1 MSPQE
6 GRIEKRV
13 RLAVPVE
20 ISKLGDPA
28 GAEHAI
34 TENVCSVGIRVLT
47 RKLVA
52 PDERLVLRFV
62 GLDLQLLARVVYRQ
76 RMPDG
81 RYGVGLQFRGLNVSV
96 LPTLRG
102 SD

>member
-1 MSPQE
+1 MSPQK

-20 ISKLGDPA
+20 ICKLWDPA

-47 RKLVA
+47 RKAVE
-52 PDERLVLRFV
+52 PHERLVVRFI

-76 RMPDG
+76 PMPDG
-81 RYGVGLQFRGLNVSV
+81 RYGVGLQFRRLNDSV
-96 LPTLRG
+96 LSTLQG
-102 SD
+102 SQ